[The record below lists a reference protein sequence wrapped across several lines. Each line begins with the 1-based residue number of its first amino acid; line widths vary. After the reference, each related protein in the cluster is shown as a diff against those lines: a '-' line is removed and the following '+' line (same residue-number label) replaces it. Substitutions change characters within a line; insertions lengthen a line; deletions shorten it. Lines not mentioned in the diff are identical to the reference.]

1 MIVYGTRGKV
11 IQGQQINNMAC
22 KACGNQSHSTFGVLR
37 YFHIFWIPVFPTMQA
52 PGTECLKCKQTLMG
66 KDLPDQIRQNIKSAV
81 FTRKSVL
88 PAFAGLILF
97 AIAVAF
103 AGYAGHEESKK
114 EAAYLEQ
121 PAVNDFYIV
130 NLPKLFTKSDP
141 AHPYGILKVNAI
153 SGSRLEV
160 IVGNYAY
167 NRAEGARK
175 AITKRETAQGGYFAP
190 EPFSLDAG
198 DLKKFKADGSLYA
211 IKRY

>member
-22 KACGNQSHSTFGVLR
+22 KACGNQSHTTFGVLR
-37 YFHIFWIPVFPTMQA
+37 YFHIFWIPVFPTMRA

-66 KDLPDQIRQNIKSAV
+66 KDLPEQVRQDIKSAV
-81 FTRKSVL
+81 FTKKTLL

-97 AIAVAF
+97 ALAAAF

-121 PAVNDFYIV
+121 PAVNDYYIV
-130 NLPKLFTKSDP
+130 NLPKLFPKADG
-141 AHPYGILKVNAI
+141 AHPYGILKVKAI

-160 IVGNYAY
+160 IVANYAY
-167 NRAEGARK
+167 NRASGARQ
-175 AITKRETAQGGYFAP
+175 AITKHETDRADYFSTDP
-190 EPFSLDAG
+190 LSFDAG
-198 DLKKFKADGSLYA
+198 DLKKFKADGALYA